1 MNHLILDAG
10 IVALACLP
18 NTEPTNKVD
27 SLIQKVS
34 GSSIKR
40 WLYAAQVSEILEQIR
55 CRLTD
60 SDSPDSLK
68 KARELLEKF
77 SQQCF
82 WLSALS
88 EDVSLQDDDPI
99 RAGLVQA
106 TSRLGKGA
114 MVVSD
119 VKSRLSYGLPFVS
132 VQEVLDTVMSDN
144 KVQFIEL
151 SAQQDGIRPALE
163 RNIHRVLYH
172 GQYVMGP
179 EITTLESRLATY
191 VGVDHCVCVSSGTD
205 ALLIAMMALEIS
217 PGDEVIT
224 TPFTFFAAIE
234 TIKLLGAKPI
244 FVDIDQT
251 SYALD
256 ANLIEAAINGRTK
269 AILPV
274 SLYGQCGDMDR
285 INEIADSHQIPV
297 IEDGAQ
303 SFGATYRGRRS
314 CSLSQIGCTSFFPAK
329 PLGAYGDAGACFT
342 QDPQLAVRIREIRD
356 HGQSARYEH
365 VRMGVNGRM
374 DTLQAAVLLAKLDIF
389 DEELVSRAQVAEQ
402 YAEILKPAEKSGLLT
417 LPKLKPYNFS
427 SWAQYTIEVNQRNR
441 VQNSM
446 AEKGIPT
453 AVHYPQPV
461 YKQLALTDSVT
472 HCPVT
477 DRVVERVLSLPM
489 HPYLSVETQERVA
502 GSLNQALN
510 S

>member
-34 GSSIKR
+34 GSSIKQ

-88 EDVSLQDDDPI
+88 EDVSLQDDDLI
-99 RAGLVQA
+99 RVGLVRA

-191 VGVDHCVCVSSGTD
+191 VG
-205 ALLIAMMALEIS
+205 
-217 PGDEVIT
+217 
-224 TPFTFFAAIE
+224 
-234 TIKLLGAKPI
+234 
-244 FVDIDQT
+244 
-251 SYALD
+251 
-256 ANLIEAAINGRTK
+256 
-269 AILPV
+269 
-274 SLYGQCGDMDR
+274 
-285 INEIADSHQIPV
+285 
-297 IEDGAQ
+297 
-303 SFGATYRGRRS
+303 
-314 CSLSQIGCTSFFPAK
+314 
-329 PLGAYGDAGACFT
+329 
-342 QDPQLAVRIREIRD
+342 
-356 HGQSARYEH
+356 
-365 VRMGVNGRM
+365 
-374 DTLQAAVLLAKLDIF
+374 
-389 DEELVSRAQVAEQ
+389 
-402 YAEILKPAEKSGLLT
+402 
-417 LPKLKPYNFS
+417 
-427 SWAQYTIEVNQRNR
+427 
-441 VQNSM
+441 
-446 AEKGIPT
+446 
-453 AVHYPQPV
+453 
-461 YKQLALTDSVT
+461 
-472 HCPVT
+472 
-477 DRVVERVLSLPM
+477 
-489 HPYLSVETQERVA
+489 
-502 GSLNQALN
+502 
-510 S
+510 